1 MKLSLRPFY
10 SLNIIFVTLSAAMI
24 ISLLFRSSPSIYI
37 YALSFEIIILYTN
50 FSLIY
55 NNKINDPEI
64 AGRLCFPSCFFL
76 LKNRDPRN
84 SNFFRG
90 KEIFNQFLK
99 KDEITDQ
106 MKKMALNFLFL
117 FFCVFL
123 TFWWRDDE
131 IFLFFVLLFLFCIWR
146 VVRVDGTRR
155 MYKRK
160 T

>member
-123 TFWWRDDE
+123 TF
-131 IFLFFVLLFLFCIWR
+131 
-146 VVRVDGTRR
+146 
-155 MYKRK
+155 
-160 T
+160 